1 MKEINYQQI
10 AQSRVTGT
18 SALKLFK
25 LTDLSPTPTKVHIKN
40 FIVCNSTS
48 TDLSFSAYH
57 DKDGTTYDETTCLF
71 FSTKIVAN
79 STIQQTLDLGMVGI
93 NENFAVKSSLSLGL
107 TYTLYGEVIN
117 E

>member
-1 MKEINYQQI
+1 MEAIYQQI

-25 LTDLSPTPTKVHIKN
+25 LSDLTPTPTRVRIKN
-40 FIVCNSTS
+40 FIVCNSTG

-57 DKDGTTYDETTCLF
+57 DKDGTTYDNTTALF
-71 FSTKIVAN
+71 LSTTIKAN
-79 STIQQTLDLGMVGI
+79 STVQQNLDLGMVDHA
-93 NENFAVKSSLSLGL
+93 ENFAVKSSASLGL
-107 TYTLYGEVIN
+107 TYTLYGEVVN